1 MTYADRM
8 SEMKPGFLTVE
19 QVARELEMTKD
30 GVYKLI
36 KRGKLKAI
44 RLSERNIRV
53 SDVALAAYQ
62 RRVAHGAPGA
72 PAPPLPAVESRT
84 YQELFEAFVRDTGRS
99 PEQWC
104 EAWKRDEVEDSAEN
118 QRRTMSALALC
129 SWDSLDAEK
138 RAASIELAA

>member
-1 MTYADRM
+1 M

-19 QVARELEMTKD
+19 QVAHELEMTKD

-53 SDVALAAYQ
+53 SDVALAAY
-62 RRVAHGAPGA
+62 RRRLSRGDAD
-72 PAPPLPAVESRT
+72 PAATTLPAVEPRT
-84 YQELFEAFVRDTGRS
+84 FQELLDAFVRDTGQT

-104 EAWKRDEVEDSAEN
+104 EAWKRDDIDDSPEN

-129 SWDSLDAEK
+129 SWDALDETK
-138 RAASIELAA
+138 RAASLELAA